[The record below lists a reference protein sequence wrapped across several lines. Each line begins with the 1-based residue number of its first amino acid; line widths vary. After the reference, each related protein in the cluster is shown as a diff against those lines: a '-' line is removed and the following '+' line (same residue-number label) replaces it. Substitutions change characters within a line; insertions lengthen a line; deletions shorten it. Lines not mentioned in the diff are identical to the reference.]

1 MIEDSLETILDL
13 PIGATFIFL
22 YHEYILISYKS
33 NKFGFATVVRK
44 EIYESKSPSAIKAA
58 KELFDH
64 QLFVVRIKK

>member
-22 YHEYILISYKS
+22 YDEYILISYKS

-44 EIYESKSPSAIKAA
+44 EIYDCKSPSVIQAS